1 MNTLLSTK
9 SARTGPGQNSP
20 WAYRYLILNFAR
32 RDLKARFKGTV
43 LGWLWALAVPITTV
57 IIYTVVFGLV
67 FRATP
72 PPMGNGDTGHYAVWL
87 LVAIVPWAF
96 FLNSVNTGPVAL
108 LGNGPLLQKVYIP
121 AYVPTLAST
130 VAVLVQSAIELGV
143 VIVVLL
149 FFANVSWTYLLLPFW
164 IVLFVVFTAC
174 LATALA
180 ILNVYARDLSQLVA
194 VVLQLMFFVTP
205 ILYPPDLIPEQWNGI
220 PVAAIFEANPLAAYI
235 GAVRD
240 LLYGLTVPSVGVWLT
255 MLGWAVASVVGCVL
269 VYRRWGLDVSESI

>member
-1 MNTLLSTK
+1 MNTLLNTRA
-9 SARTGPGQNSP
+9 ARRGPGQNSP
-20 WAYRYLILNFAR
+20 WAYRHLILNFAR

-121 AYVPTLAST
+121 AFVPPFAST
-130 VAVLVQSAIELGV
+130 VAVMVQSAIELGV
-143 VIVVLL
+143 VIVVLMM
-149 FFANVSWTYLLLPFW
+149 FANVSWTYLLLPFL
-164 IVLFVVFTAC
+164 IVLFVVFTGC
-174 LATALA
+174 VATALA

-194 VVLQLMFFVTP
+194 VVLQLLFFVTP
-205 ILYPPDLIPEQWNGI
+205 ILYPEDLIPQEWNGI
-220 PVAAIFEANPLAAYI
+220 PVAAIFDANPLAAYI
-235 GAVRD
+235 GAFRD
-240 LLYGLTVPSVGVWLT
+240 LVYGLTVPSPAVWLY
-255 MLGWAVASVVGCVL
+255 MLAWAAAAVGALFV

>member
-9 SARTGPGQNSP
+9 SARTGPGQYSP

-96 FLNSVNTGPVAL
+96 FLNSVNMGPVAL

-220 PVAAIFEANPLAAYI
+220 PVAAIFDANPLAAYI